1 MNTHNIGRR
10 GTPLRSFCV
19 LVGLWVVTSYSVT
32 DASSSPEEA
41 LKQEHLRL
49 LGELSASRR
58 AASPY
63 LVVDTRG
70 NVVQLRDRDH
80 RLMRTA
86 VAATGAARRF
96 EGDKKKWKWSWRF
109 ATPTGRFRI
118 LRKVSDPLW
127 VKPDWHFLEVG
138 EEVPVFAEDPRRFQR
153 GILGSYALYFAK
165 DLMIHGTL
173 YEINLG
179 QSITHGCVRVGAED
193 LQFFYEN
200 VDVGWPVYIY

>member
-1 MNTHNIGRR
+1 MNAHNIGWR
-10 GTPLRSFCV
+10 GTPLQPFCV
-19 LVGLWVVTSYSVT
+19 LVSLWIVISSSVI
-32 DASSSPEEA
+32 DASSSREEA
-41 LKQEHLRL
+41 LKQQHLRL
-49 LGELSASRR
+49 LGELSESHR

-80 RLMRTA
+80 QLVRTA

-96 EGDKKKWKWSWRF
+96 EADKKKWKWSWRF
-109 ATPTGRFRI
+109 ATPTGRFSV

-127 VKPDWHFLEVG
+127 VKPDWHFIEVG

-153 GILGSYALYFAK
+153 GILGRYALYFAK

>member
-193 LQFFYEN
+193 LQFFYAN